1 MMPEKRLRWHCH
13 PRPDDMPPAAVTG
26 GVAVI
31 IDVLRASTTIVT
43 ALANGAA
50 FVLPTAEIE
59 AARRFQRD
67 LPPGTLLGGERGGV
81 PIGGFDLGN
90 SPAEYGHGR
99 VAGRGIVMTTTN
111 GTEALARCQHAREAM
126 IGCLV
131 NRTAVARLAA
141 HLADEATDV
150 HLVCAGTDGQVTEE
164 DLLGA
169 GAILDAALTEPVCG
183 RPLLDAAGEHAL
195 AAFRQLTAGGADPTA
210 SLVDA
215 FARAAGGANLMQIG
229 MAADLPLA
237 AALDQFDLAPR
248 RCADTGRLLPR

>member
-1 MMPEKRLRWHCH
+1 MPEKRLRWHCH
-13 PRPDDMPPAAVTG
+13 SRPDDMPPAAVTG

-43 ALANGAA
+43 AMASGAA

-59 AARRFQRD
+59 VARRFQRD
-67 LPPGTLLGGERGGV
+67 LPSGTLLGGERGGV
-81 PIGGFDLGN
+81 SIAGFDLGN
-90 SPAEYGHGR
+90 SPAEYDHGR

-111 GTEALARCQHAREAM
+111 GTVALAHCQHAREAL

-131 NRTAVARLAA
+131 NRTAVARMAA
-141 HLADEATDV
+141 QLADEATGV

-169 GAILDAALTEPVCG
+169 GAILDAAFTEPGCG
-183 RPLLDAAGEHAL
+183 LPQLDPAGEHAL
-195 AAFRQLTAGGADPTA
+195 AAFRRITAGGADPTA

-215 FARAAGGANLMQIG
+215 FTRAAGGANLIQIG

-237 AALDQFDLAPR
+237 AALDHFDLVPR